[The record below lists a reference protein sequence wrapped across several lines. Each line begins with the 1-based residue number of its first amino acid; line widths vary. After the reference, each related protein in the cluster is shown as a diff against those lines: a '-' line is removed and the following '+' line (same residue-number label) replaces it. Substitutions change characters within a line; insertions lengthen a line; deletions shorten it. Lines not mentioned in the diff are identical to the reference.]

1 MNNAAFPAED
11 GNFKR
16 GAFKP
21 IAIVIALL
29 LAGGAG
35 AFVFLGAHQ
44 EATALSKDEVNKEVQ
59 TIQLLPKDERT
70 ARWRKWAAVDNE
82 PRLEQEAYVHLSWAK
97 DKESIPSIIKG
108 LASPDHAVRGTAA
121 MALVGYGTPDADAA
135 KPVLMKALTEA
146 DASDKPQIAWALVA
160 LKEPTAFDKVMEEY
174 RLGNL
179 GRGAATR
186 TAIAGVRR
194 RPAARGARE
203 PIEKVSCRSLATDE
217 SQSVRQPRGDDAV
230 VHTPDEKWTDTL
242 ITLVQDKEIEIA
254 RMRLAVGLRE
264 DREREGHGAARG
276 GPRQGG
282 QGVPGEVPPGA
293 ARRRRGQRARARAE
307 DREPRERGQ
316 ARSSRRSRSST
327 C

>member
-1 MNNAAFPAED
+1 MGYLAGQMTNPAFPAED

-21 IAIVIALL
+21 IAIVVVLL
-29 LAGGAG
+29 LAAGAG

-82 PRLEQEAYVHLSWAK
+82 SRLEQEAFVHLAWAK
-97 DKESIPSIIKG
+97 DKQSIPDIIKG

-121 MALVGYGTPDADAA
+121 MALVEFGSPDADAA

-160 LKEPTAFDKVMEEY
+160 LKEPTAFDPVMAEY

-179 GRGAATR
+179 AAVQRLNGYPAFDATLL
-186 TAIAGVRR
+186 AGLV
-194 RPAARGARE
+194 PV
-203 PIEKVSCRSLATDE
+203 EK
-217 SQSVRQPRGDDAV
+217 
-230 VHTPDEKWTDTL
+230 
-242 ITLVQDKEIEIA
+242 
-254 RMRLAVGLRE
+254 
-264 DREREGHGAARG
+264 
-276 GPRQGG
+276 
-282 QGVPGEVPPGA
+282 
-293 ARRRRGQRARARAE
+293 RARA
-307 DREPRERGQ
+307 
-316 ARSSRRSRSST
+316 
-327 C
+327 